1 MKPLSSCTYAELKE
15 RAQKR
20 ISELDDTDGYT
31 PGPIIYAHAA
41 GYALAAADLPTAL
54 CQLEILADKI
64 HDTQRKIDLATANDA
79 LILDTFDLMATYGCA
94 RDTIRVRMR
103 KGIIPP
109 PLDRVGG
116 RFRWTAGYLRE
127 WDLLRAKRA
136 IEALSKMKPSAKLNS
151 TASRSEFD

>member
-54 CQLEILADKI
+54 CQLEILADRFTTRRERSSLHSRQQGERHERRRSYNEGQK
-64 HDTQRKIDLATANDA
+64 
-79 LILDTFDLMATYGCA
+79 
-94 RDTIRVRMR
+94 
-103 KGIIPP
+103 
-109 PLDRVGG
+109 DRSCN
-116 RFRWTAGYLRE
+116 RE
-127 WDLLRAKRA
+127 RRT
-136 IEALSKMKPSAKLNS
+136 N
-151 TASRSEFD
+151 T

>member
-1 MKPLSSCTYAELKE
+1 MKC
-15 RAQKR
+15 
-20 ISELDDTDGYT
+20 
-31 PGPIIYAHAA
+31 
-41 GYALAAADLPTAL
+41 
-54 CQLEILADKI
+54 
-64 HDTQRKIDLATANDA
+64 RKIDLATANDA

-127 WDLLRAKRA
+127 WALLRAQRA
-136 IEALSKMKPSAKLNS
+136 YEALSKMQPSAKLNS

>member
-1 MKPLSSCTYAELKE
+1 MK
-15 RAQKR
+15 
-20 ISELDDTDGYT
+20 G
-31 PGPIIYAHAA
+31 
-41 GYALAAADLPTAL
+41 
-54 CQLEILADKI
+54 
-64 HDTQRKIDLATANDA
+64 RKIDLATANDA

-109 PLDRVGG
+109 PLARVGG

-127 WDLLRAKRA
+127 CDLLRAKRA

>member
-1 MKPLSSCTYAELKE
+1 MK
-15 RAQKR
+15 
-20 ISELDDTDGYT
+20 G
-31 PGPIIYAHAA
+31 
-41 GYALAAADLPTAL
+41 
-54 CQLEILADKI
+54 
-64 HDTQRKIDLATANDA
+64 RKIDLATANDA

-136 IEALSKMKPSAKLNS
+136 IEAGSVRISVSGEVIPGAAQRGCPLYLRCSMPDLM
-151 TASRSEFD
+151 R

>member
-1 MKPLSSCTYAELKE
+1 MK
-15 RAQKR
+15 
-20 ISELDDTDGYT
+20 G
-31 PGPIIYAHAA
+31 
-41 GYALAAADLPTAL
+41 
-54 CQLEILADKI
+54 
-64 HDTQRKIDLATANDA
+64 RKIDLATANDA

-136 IEALSKMKPSAKLNS
+136 IEALSKNETVS
-151 TASRSEFD
+151 